1 MLYVCF
7 EQGGIAMTKYYVEVY
22 SDLIDEPYILQSK
35 WFKTIKQAK
44 EFIEQLDYLDEDFKI
59 DIMKSKFDRD
69 GNYSDIEIAESIR

>member
-1 MLYVCF
+1 
-7 EQGGIAMTKYYVEVY
+7 MTKYYVEVY

-59 DIMKSKFDRD
+59 DIMKSKFDKE
-69 GNYSDIEIAESIR
+69 GNYNNIEIAESIR

>member
-1 MLYVCF
+1 
-7 EQGGIAMTKYYVEVY
+7 MTKYYVEVY
-22 SDLIDEPYILQSK
+22 SDLINEPYILQSK

>member
-1 MLYVCF
+1 
-7 EQGGIAMTKYYVEVY
+7 MTKYYVEVY